1 MPRVIRLR
9 KVRDEVITSIEIL
22 GDAVKKLGDYS
33 FLCVRFFSLGGET

>member
-22 GDAVKKLGDYS
+22 GDAVKNWAITVFCALG
-33 FLCVRFFSLGGET
+33 FLV